1 MELGASEPRKNRGPR
16 RLRKLPG
23 KGTGIR
29 RLFLAKV
36 QVSSQNFLPKTLPP
50 WHQANSSEE
59 RRMGQE
65 KGERRKEKGEW
76 RMGKKKN
83 KKKNQEKNERE
94 RETQTVFAI
103 WGGRR
108 CFFLRF
114 DADRCSGFLI
124 AVILNGFK

>member
-1 MELGASEPRKNRGPR
+1 
-16 RLRKLPG
+16 
-23 KGTGIR
+23 
-29 RLFLAKV
+29 
-36 QVSSQNFLPKTLPP
+36 
-50 WHQANSSEE
+50 
-59 RRMGQE
+59 MGQE

-94 RETQTVFAI
+94 RDADCI
-103 WGGRR
+103 CHLGREKM
-108 CFFLRF
+108 FFLRF